1 MFFADLTDEE
11 RAMVEKTGRIREYQK
26 DDFIILEGDTG
37 SSLFLLKSG
46 KAHVR
51 KKLENEK
58 YICLLELETG
68 EMFGEM
74 SFLALDIR
82 SASVIAVEPCTVLAI
97 ERSEFQKLIDVN
109 PVIGLK
115 VYRCMAQEIA
125 RRLNRNTEELKR
137 AMLWALEE
145 MRGLDRCV
153 RP

>member
-11 RAMVEKTGRIREYQK
+11 RTLVENTGRIREYQK

-58 YICLLELETG
+58 YICLLELGAG

-82 SASVIAVEPCTVLAI
+82 SASVIAVEPCKVLAI

-109 PVIGLK
+109 PVIGVK